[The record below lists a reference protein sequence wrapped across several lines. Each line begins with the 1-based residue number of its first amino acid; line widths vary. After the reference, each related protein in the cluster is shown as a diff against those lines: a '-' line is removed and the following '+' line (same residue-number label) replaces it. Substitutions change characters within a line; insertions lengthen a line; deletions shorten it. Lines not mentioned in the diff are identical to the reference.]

1 MLVLFLRARSSWSP
15 AFFGR
20 RVCATRQLCDDVR
33 NGCKHVLASA
43 QNKLIMK
50 TVSFTVPAPDF
61 AKDNLFAEFS
71 AELSLMV

>member
-1 MLVLFLRARSSWSP
+1 MHSLSTLSTLSCFLLLP
-15 AFFGR
+15 
-20 RVCATRQLCDDVR
+20 QLCDDVR
-33 NGCKHVLASA
+33 NGCKHKLASA